1 MEPTR
6 DISLANGFVVADHM
20 FRRWQI
26 AVVVMLVAVGTSIVW
41 LPWFAA
47 WRTQTLLDIGQL
59 DAAEVWL
66 ARSEWL
72 GLEAGRANFYRATLA
87 SRRGQVDEA
96 AGWLRSAAS
105 AGYPKDQVRRAQ
117 QVLLAQAGRFEEIGS
132 DWRGLLASPGADAD
146 GIYRGFIIYALA
158 CGLIDDAEK
167 VARRW
172 QQQSPDRVD
181 PYRFAGLIATI
192 NSDWEAATLA
202 YQRGLQQQPRD
213 SQLLAAL
220 AGCLS
225 QQLKFAEAA
234 QVWQRLLD
242 EEPESIDAVMG
253 LADTRSKLGDAS
265 AARQILM
272 SHEALVQKN
281 AAALALLGRIC
292 LEQGNA
298 ADAVGWYRR
307 AAEQQPESTDIRRN
321 LAQAHRLA
329 GQPEAATALEPLIEE
344 GEKALSEIRKL
355 NGRLS
360 QQPGDADLRYR
371 LAELTWRWKSRREGI
386 NWMRVVLRVDPE
398 HAEARRFL
406 AKHATGED
414 SGEVAS
420 PFGFLDSVPG
430 TP

>member
-1 MEPTR
+1 MEPIR
-6 DISLANGFVVADHM
+6 DISLVSGFVVADQM
-20 FRRWQI
+20 LRRWQI
-26 AVVVMLVAVGTSIVW
+26 TLVVLLVAVGTSIVW

-66 ARSEWL
+66 GRSEWL
-72 GLEAGRANFYRATLA
+72 GLEAGRADFYRATLA
-87 SRRGQVDEA
+87 SRRGQLDEA

-105 AGYPKDQVRRAQ
+105 AGYAKDQVRRAQ
-117 QVLLAQAGRFEEIGS
+117 QVLLAQAGRFEELGD
-132 DWRGLLASPGADAD
+132 DWQRLLASPGADAD
-146 GIYRGFIIYALA
+146 GIYRGFITYALA
-158 CGLIDDAEK
+158 CGLVDDAEK
-167 VARRW
+167 VSRRW
-172 QQQSPDRVD
+172 QQQSPNRVD

-192 NSDWEAATLA
+192 KSDWEAAALA
-202 YQRGLQQQPRD
+202 YQGGLQQQPRD

-225 QQLKFAEAA
+225 EQLQFAEAA

-242 EEPESIDAVMG
+242 EAPETIDAVIG

-265 AARQILM
+265 AAKQILI

-298 ADAVGWYRR
+298 DDAVGWYQR

-329 GQPEAATALEPLIEE
+329 GQPEAAAALEPLIEE
-344 GEKALSEIRKL
+344 GERALSEIRKL

-371 LAELTWRWKSRREGI
+371 LAELTWRWKSRREGLS
-386 NWMRVVLRVDPE
+386 WMRVVLRVDPA
-398 HAEARRFL
+398 HAEAKRFL
-406 AKHATGED
+406 AEHGTGDD
-414 SGEVAS
+414 SGEGVS
-420 PFGFLDSVPG
+420 LYGFLDSVPG

>member
-1 MEPTR
+1 
-6 DISLANGFVVADHM
+6 M
-20 FRRWQI
+20 FRRWKI
-26 AVVVMLVAVGTSIVW
+26 LFVVLLFLAGTSIVW

-47 WRTQTLLDIGQL
+47 WRTQTLLDLGQL

-72 GLEAGRANFYRATLA
+72 GLEAGRANFFRAKLA
-87 SRRGQVDEA
+87 SRRGQIDKA
-96 AGWLRSAAS
+96 ADWLRSAAS
-105 AGYPKDQVRRAQ
+105 AGYAEDQVRRAQ
-117 QVLLAQAGRFEEIGS
+117 QVLLAQAGRFKELGG
-132 DWRGLLASPGADAD
+132 DWRELLASPGADAD

-158 CGLIDDAEK
+158 CGLVDDAEK
-167 VARRW
+167 VASRW
-172 QQQSPDRVD
+172 LQQSPDLVD

-192 NSDWEAATLA
+192 KSDWEAATLA
-202 YQRGLQQQPRD
+202 YQGGLQRQPRD

-220 AGCLS
+220 ADCLS

-234 QVWQRLLD
+234 QVWQRLL
-242 EEPESIDAVMG
+242 EEKPDSIDAVMG
-253 LADTRSKLGDAS
+253 LADTRSKLGEAS
-265 AARQILM
+265 AAKQILVE
-272 SHEALVQKN
+272 HGGLLQKD
-281 AAALALLGRIC
+281 AAGLALLGRIC

-298 ADAVGWYRR
+298 EEAATWYQR
-307 AAEQQPESTDIRRN
+307 AAEQRPESTDIRRN
-321 LAQAHRLA
+321 LAQAYRLA
-329 GQPEAATALEPLIEE
+329 GLPEAAAKLEPLIED
-344 GEKALSEIRKL
+344 GERALSEIRKISGL
-355 NGRLS
+355 LS
-360 QQPGDADLRYR
+360 QQPGDVDLRYR